1 MLPRSQHAA
10 SFGRHPGMELVLVIS
25 AGLFVF
31 GLVALMLAGGARF
44 AGRRIPFAERIA
56 RFVVGAERA
65 GTYPVELG
73 GQGDWTVG
81 ETGPAD
87 RSEFAP
93 VPERPKDDP
102 RVPRRRRR

>member
-1 MLPRSQHAA
+1 
-10 SFGRHPGMELVLVIS
+10 MELVLIIS
-25 AGLFVF
+25 AGLFIF
-31 GLVALMLAGGARF
+31 GLVALMLAGGAHL

-56 RFVVGAERA
+56 GFVVGAERA
-65 GTYPVELG
+65 GTYPVELRA
-73 GQGDWTVG
+73 QGDWTVG

-87 RSEFAP
+87 RSELAP